1 MLKLLKILGRSV
13 SISAEWILIMSIV
26 FLFAIRIPSVQTFL
40 GKQATYFL
48 SAEMDAEISV
58 GAIEIVFFDRVYLK
72 DVSVIDPNAEQ
83 LLFVSELKL
92 QMDHDALIQNDI
104 AIASIVI
111 DKGEMHI
118 IRAAKDGTYNFQFL
132 IDYFEQPDSE

>member
-72 DVSVIDPNAEQ
+72 DVSVIDPECRTT
-83 LLFVSELKL
+83 FVC
-92 QMDHDALIQNDI
+92 
-104 AIASIVI
+104 
-111 DKGEMHI
+111 
-118 IRAAKDGTYNFQFL
+118 
-132 IDYFEQPDSE
+132 